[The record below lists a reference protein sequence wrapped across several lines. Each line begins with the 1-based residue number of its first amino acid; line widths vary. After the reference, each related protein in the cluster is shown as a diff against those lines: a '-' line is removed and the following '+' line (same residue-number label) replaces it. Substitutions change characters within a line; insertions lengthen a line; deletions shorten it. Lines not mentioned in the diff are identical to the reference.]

1 VSGEGAGLVVEAV
14 VELGLATAGLGGG
27 AVDGAAEVLE
37 QSDRGQGGLG
47 IVTVGQAGG
56 KERYLHGGIV

>member
-1 VSGEGAGLVVEAV
+1 VLEGVDEVAGEGAGLVVEAV

-37 QSDRGQGGLG
+37 QSDRG
-47 IVTVGQAGG
+47 
-56 KERYLHGGIV
+56 